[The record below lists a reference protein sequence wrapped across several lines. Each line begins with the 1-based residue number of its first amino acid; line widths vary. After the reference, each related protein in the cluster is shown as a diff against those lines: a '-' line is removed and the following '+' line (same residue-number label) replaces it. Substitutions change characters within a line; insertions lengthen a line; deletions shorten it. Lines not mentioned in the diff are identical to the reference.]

1 MDFAKDHLSTLLF
14 QVATLEKS
22 YIDKQVKKANLNIIQ
37 AKSLYYIHLH
47 PQLIQKELAEYLD
60 KPHATTSNIV
70 TSLENKGY
78 LYRKQISGNEQKKY
92 LFLTPQGEKLAKEIQ
107 FIFDQLEE
115 IVTNNLSLNE
125 KKGIQELLKRI
136 HNNLQEQ
143 K

>member
-1 MDFAKDHLSTLLF
+1 M
-14 QVATLEKS
+14 
-22 YIDKQVKKANLNIIQ
+22 
-37 AKSLYYIHLH
+37 
-47 PQLIQKELAEYLD
+47 D

-70 TSLENKGY
+70 TSLESKGY

-92 LFLTPQGEKLAKEIQ
+92 LFLTPQGEKLAKEIK

-115 IVTNNLSLNE
+115 IVTNNLSLND
-125 KKGIQELLKRI
+125 KKEIQELLKRI